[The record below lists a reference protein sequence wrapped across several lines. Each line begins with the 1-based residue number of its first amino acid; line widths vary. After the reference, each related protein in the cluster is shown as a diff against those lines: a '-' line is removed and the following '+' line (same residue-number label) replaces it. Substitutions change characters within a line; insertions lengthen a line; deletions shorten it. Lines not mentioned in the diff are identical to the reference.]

1 MIVDYGD
8 GIRMVLQLSFPTKD
22 KDTWSLI
29 ETLSSLISDEDLET
43 ILYVLRMS
51 HTSYF
56 ISHT

>member
-8 GIRMVLQLSFPTKD
+8 GIGMVLQLSFPTKD